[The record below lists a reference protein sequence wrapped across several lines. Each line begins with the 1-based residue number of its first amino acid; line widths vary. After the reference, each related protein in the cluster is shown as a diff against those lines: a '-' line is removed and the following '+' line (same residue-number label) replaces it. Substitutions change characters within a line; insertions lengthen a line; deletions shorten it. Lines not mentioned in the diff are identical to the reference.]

1 MITEEQSI
9 PTKSPL
15 YRAAEDI
22 FYIQFND
29 VSFYIEDKNQE
40 NFYHSILSNLFTD
53 INIEKIFP
61 LGGKDNVIEHC
72 NACTESKKQIYLVD
86 KDFDDLLNKKIDK
99 ENLFY
104 LKRYSI
110 ENYLDDRESYIQYII
125 SENPTLNRNLV
136 EADLNMNDI
145 LENVL
150 SVLNELIL
158 LHFVVQSKC
167 PSLKNISLSYE
178 RFVDYN
184 GGIFSLKQDQIDWY
198 KTEIVTELT
207 TIDRRL
213 KLEAQLSKA
222 KRKIPVTSIDHMIEI
237 YPGKYIIKM
246 LKQVIENTYGIAS
259 RNFNSFCYRIAFNS
273 NFENLQFLKDEVE
286 LHINE

>member
-1 MITEEQSI
+1 MITEEESI
-9 PTKSPL
+9 PAKSSV

-29 VSFYIEDKNQE
+29 ISFYIEDENQE
-40 NFYHSILSNLFTD
+40 NFYHSILSNLFPD

-72 NACTESKKQIYLVD
+72 NTCNEIKKQIYLVD
-86 KDFDDLLNKKIDK
+86 KDFDDLLNKKVNR

-104 LKRYSI
+104 LNRYSI
-110 ENYLDDRESYIQYII
+110 ENYLDDKESYIEYII
-125 SENPTLNRNLV
+125 SEHPTLNRNLV
-136 EADLNMNDI
+136 EADLNINEI

-150 SVLNELIL
+150 NVLKELIL

-167 PSLKNISLSYE
+167 PALKNISLSYE

-184 GGIFSLKQDQIDWY
+184 GGIFSLKQDQIEWY
-198 KTEIVTELT
+198 KTEIIAELAS
-207 TIDRRL
+207 IDRRL
-213 KLEAQLSKA
+213 KLGAQLTKA
-222 KRKIPVTSIDHMIEI
+222 KRKIPVTSIIRMIEV

-246 LKQVIENTYGIAS
+246 LKQVIENTFGIAS
-259 RNFNSFCYRIAFNS
+259 RNFNSFCYKIAYNS
-273 NFENLQFLKDEVE
+273 NFENLQFLKDDVE
-286 LHINE
+286 LHIKE